1 MGGVECHAYDFRES
15 ALLQQRSVA
24 AEHSLVVDGRVE
36 SRRRANRIA
45 PRRSRQSRRRS
56 EHISPILRPHTVQ
69 SISLP
74 TTPHRRGNIK
84 PVPRLQL
91 PAIHRKTKRIPR
103 LGNNP
108 TDKRL
113 VLVRERPPVRSDTAR
128 RLPENSHFG
137 RVAAE
142 PGDVLVHPF
151 DGASLVAETQVLDV
165 VWSAREAEDAEAVG
179 QSDDDGAGGFG
190 EAAAVVEGGVG
201 VADGEAWCLGV
212 SRPEGCR
219 GGGDS

>member
-1 MGGVECHAYDFRES
+1 MRLLGRSFVLDGCRAYDFREL
-15 ALLQQRSVA
+15 ALLQQRSVS
-24 AEHSLVVDGRVE
+24 AEHSLVVDSRIK

-74 TTPHRRGNIK
+74 TAPHRRRNVI
-84 PVPRLQL
+84 PIPRLQL

-108 TDKRL
+108 IDDRL

-142 PGDVLVHPF
+142 TGDVLVHPF
-151 DGASLVAETQVLDV
+151 EGAALIAESQVLET
-165 VWSAREAEDAEAVG
+165 VWCAWKAEDVEAVG
-179 QSDDDGAGGFG
+179 
-190 EAAAVVEGGVG
+190 
-201 VADGEAWCLGV
+201 
-212 SRPEGCR
+212 
-219 GGGDS
+219 

>member
-1 MGGVECHAYDFRES
+1 MFDGLAYDFREL
-15 ALLQQRSVA
+15 ALLQQRSVS
-24 AEHSLVVDGRVE
+24 AEHSLVINSRIE

-74 TTPHRRGNIK
+74 TTAHRRRNIK
-84 PVPRLQL
+84 PIPRLQL

-108 TDKRL
+108 IDDRL

-137 RVAAE
+137 RIAAE
-142 PGDVLVHPF
+142 IGDVLVHPF
-151 DGASLVAETQVLDV
+151 DGSALVAKSQVLET
-165 VWSAREAEDAEAVG
+165 VWCAWEAEDVEAVG
-179 QSDDDGAGGFG
+179 QSDDDRAGGFG

-201 VADGEAWCLGV
+201 VADGEAWSLGV
-212 SRPEGCR
+212 SGPEGWR